1 MSKMLKWMLP
11 FSAAVALVLGLSV
24 ISAHAQDAAADPG
37 SVEGTVVD
45 RDGKTPVADATVTL
59 TRPMARRGAGGASVQ
74 TPQPQPL
81 AGAGAG
87 GGAGAG
93 RGRGAVA
100 TATTDKEGKF
110 KMDKV
115 PPGDY
120 VIRVMVR
127 DRGFAQQNIKVES
140 KKTTTVKLQLGDM
153 PARGRRGGE

>member
-87 GGAGAG
+87 

-120 VIRVMVR
+120 VIRVMVQ